1 MIIQY
6 LECKSVKDWAI
17 FAEGQFGQKGAIIT
31 KRLESEEKE
40 VFEVCLDSK
49 ELRCR
54 NGKTGKMEILSLD
67 KTFKDEFIFKEKME
81 LADGE
86 IILDLRGKN
95 LIAFLNHKELMRFGK
110 IPSESSGL
118 DDIFLSLFVE
128 ETKRGEKDH
137 Y

>member
-1 MIIQY
+1 
-6 LECKSVKDWAI
+6 
-17 FAEGQFGQKGAIIT
+17 
-31 KRLESEEKE
+31 
-40 VFEVCLDSK
+40 
-49 ELRCR
+49 
-54 NGKTGKMEILSLD
+54 MEILSLD